1 MSGWRSSALPSRN
14 LKNLRLKT
22 LPIGYQNWIQ
32 LCLTNPIKHRHRTNR
47 QIGYPV
53 SAMQN
58 HQLPKKSSVGCRT
71 TLKQHPP
78 KSLTGSLNFSQ
89 QRRVLPTA
97 AMNSSPSEPTLS
109 IGQQPKQSLKN
120 PSHRTCRIGWQTSN
134 PPTPT
139 RLLPRQPL
147 SANHP
152 VRKANLNG
160 CPKTVSR
167 HKNPLRRKRR
177 SSRGWMKMQ
186 TRQKPNLPA
195 QR

>member
-1 MSGWRSSALPSRN
+1 
-14 LKNLRLKT
+14 
-22 LPIGYQNWIQ
+22 
-32 LCLTNPIKHRHRTNR
+32 
-47 QIGYPV
+47 
-53 SAMQN
+53 
-58 HQLPKKSSVGCRT
+58 
-71 TLKQHPP
+71 
-78 KSLTGSLNFSQ
+78 
-89 QRRVLPTA
+89 

-134 PPTPT
+134 PPAPT

-152 VRKANLNG
+152 VRKADLNG

-195 QR
+195 QRANHNPNLNLISMRAISLPKSPTGSLTPSHNLSRKKRWYRTNPPLPLRKSPIGCLNFSRRVRKANRLLPPQRKHPMSKHQPKPFPIGSPN